1 VGRSY
6 FHLHLVSDSTGET
19 LITVARAAVA
29 QYEGIA
35 AIEHVYPLVRSQT
48 QLERVLSEIEMAPG
62 IVLYTLVEQD
72 LAGRLEEVCRT
83 TGSPHLSVLAPVHS
97 LLSSYLGAHSTAR
110 PGAQHMLNAEY
121 FKRIDA
127 MNFTL
132 LHDDG
137 HLPQDLDEA
146 DVILVGVSRTSKTP
160 TAIYL
165 ANRGMKTANIPL
177 VPGVPP
183 PSVLETAKKALIVGL
198 VASPERIVQIR
209 QNRLLSLNADDDT
222 SYVDREAVAEEIAA
236 SRRLFA
242 RNGWPVIDVTRRS
255 IEETAAAILDLYR
268 EHRLRF
274 ITD

>member
-1 VGRSY
+1 MGRSY

-19 LITVARAAVA
+19 LITVARAVVA
-29 QYEGIA
+29 QYEGVA
-35 AIEHVYPLVRSQT
+35 AIEHVYPLVRSHT
-48 QLERVLSEIEMAPG
+48 QLGRVLSEIENAPG
-62 IVLYTLVEQD
+62 IVLYTLVERD
-72 LAGRLEEVCRT
+72 LAERLEEVCRN
-83 TGSPHLSVLAPVHS
+83 TGSPHLSVLEPVHS
-97 LLSSYLGAHSTAR
+97 LLSSYLGAASTAR

-137 HLPQDLDEA
+137 HLPADMDDA

-160 TAIYL
+160 TAVYL
-165 ANRGMKTANIPL
+165 ANRGVKTANIPL

-183 PSVLETAKKALIVGL
+183 PSTLNSARRALIVGL
-198 VASPERIVQIR
+198 VATPERIVQIR

-242 RNGWPVIDVTRRS
+242 RNNWPMIDVTRRS

-268 EHRLRF
+268 DHRLRF
-274 ITD
+274 MAE